1 MKGTLKHNETE
12 WLVIQE
18 GQERS
23 FPIHPEQQEE
33 MHVFDK
39 FKEYHVDYSLCYLVE
54 FRLYC
59 IKISRSS
66 FPKPEIEKL
75 TVHSSS
81 IEIINDDES
90 FYIGQN
96 LDIQVGYENDVMKI
110 YVKQKSSI

>member
-12 WLVIQE
+12 WTVIQE

-33 MHVFDK
+33 MPVFDK
-39 FKEYHVDYSLCYLVE
+39 FKQYHVEYSLCYLVE

-59 IKISRSS
+59 VKLSRSS
-66 FPKPEIEKL
+66 FRKPEIEK
-75 TVHSSS
+75 TFINATN

-90 FYIGQN
+90 FYIG
-96 LDIQVGYENDVMKI
+96 NDLIIETATVDNTLK
-110 YVKQKSSI
+110 VFVSKKQ